1 MPAGTRRA
9 GAVLPAATLWLGLLL
24 VGCSDAPPP
33 ESAAGTGGDS
43 SAETQAQTPEQM
55 IAALDAANVNPV
67 SFAEVSATFELGSRA
82 TDLQR
87 ERMHAALQD
96 QVVEW
101 DLEVYEVRARD
112 ANYEIVSEPT
122 SARHSDAT
130 ALLRV
135 VATVIPR
142 NDADRA
148 LIEALQTGSRI
159 RLRGLLT
166 GISLR
171 IVVGMSPAVVVVE
184 SERAQQL

>member
-9 GAVLPAATLWLGLLL
+9 GRILPAAGLWLGLFLG
-24 VGCSDAPPP
+24 GCSDAPPP
-33 ESAAGTGGDS
+33 ESAANTVGDS

-55 IAALDAANVNPV
+55 IAALDAASVNPV
-67 SFAEVSATFELGSRA
+67 SFADVSATFELGSRA

-142 NDADRA
+142 HDADRA

-159 RLRGLLT
+159 RLRGRLT

-171 IVVGMSPAVVVVE
+171 IVVGMSPAVVVE

>member
-1 MPAGTRRA
+1 
-9 GAVLPAATLWLGLLL
+9 
-24 VGCSDAPPP
+24 
-33 ESAAGTGGDS
+33 
-43 SAETQAQTPEQM
+43 
-55 IAALDAANVNPV
+55 
-67 SFAEVSATFELGSRA
+67 
-82 TDLQR
+82 
-87 ERMHAALQD
+87 MHAALQD

-122 SARHSDAT
+122 SARYSDAT

-142 NDADRA
+142 NDAERA

-171 IVVGMSPAVVVVE
+171 VVVGMSPAVVVID
-184 SERAQQL
+184 ERKEV